1 MAYFAQQ
8 NTSPAK
14 TGRRLT
20 GRARDTSLWDRDD
33 SAATSRAPPVRQQ
46 PTSLW
51 GSEQAGSGGGRTS
64 RPNSA
69 YARTSLCTCR
79 ASFSLFLVV
88 CSLFPRC
95 FLVVYRFS
103 RRSLLFVV
111 VAEVGFSRNSGG
123 AGGFSS
129 LFLVS
134 CFLFLVSC
142 FLFLSFFFFFFF
154 FFISSDSSDSCS
166 DSSTPL
172 HFLLLLLSV
181 CFFFPPAS
189 SPSCISSNSSDS
201 VLRVLHSSSTSFR
214 LVLRLRLLLLLS
226 ASFFCLSSVFLLS
239 FFLFDALA

>member
-142 FLFLSFFFFFFF
+142 FFLSSSSSSSSSLSPPIPPTPAPTPPLLFIFFYYFSPSA
-154 FFISSDSSDSCS
+154 SSFLPLLRLLASPPIPPTLCFG
-166 DSSTPL
+166 SSTP
-172 HFLLLLLSV
+172 LLLLSV
-181 CFFFPPAS
+181 
-189 SPSCISSNSSDS
+189 
-201 VLRVLHSSSTSFR
+201 
-214 LVLRLRLLLLLS
+214 
-226 ASFFCLSSVFLLS
+226 
-239 FFLFDALA
+239 